1 MLQTDFQT
9 LVFHKVFV
17 SFALLLFNNRKLKY
31 FLKNK
36 HAESLLIFE
45 NLNITH
51 YLVNSFCL
59 WSDRVNPL
67 RSCMCTRVCV
77 CVCARACLCLCEL
90 CLCCIFYLFEC
101 IALSRALTVSQ
112 APVSRCRSRLCH
124 SHHIAR
130 QALNGYFLRGLIMLL
145 PPFYFCCQGQGAF
158 SQVIMN

>member
-1 MLQTDFQT
+1 MLQTDFKT
-9 LVFHKVFV
+9 LVFHKVFI

-67 RSCMCTRVCV
+67 RSCARACVYACVHARACVCASCV
-77 CVCARACLCLCEL
+77 CVASSMCLYALL
-90 CLCCIFYLFEC
+90 YLV
-101 IALSRALTVSQ
+101 LSVSQ